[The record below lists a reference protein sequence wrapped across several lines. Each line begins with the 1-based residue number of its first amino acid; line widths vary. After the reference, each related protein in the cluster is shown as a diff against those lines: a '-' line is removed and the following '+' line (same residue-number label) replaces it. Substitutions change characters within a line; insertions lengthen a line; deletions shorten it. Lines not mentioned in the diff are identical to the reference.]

1 MAKKFLDL
9 NGFKYFISKIIG
21 KTSIAGIGD
30 GTCTGAIY
38 WLFHNMQK
46 ELEKPLY
53 LHNPRI
59 TNWNDVD
66 DMGWW
71 SGSNAENSPENG
83 WINAISIA
91 ANANTNYLSLI
102 AICQS
107 TGNLYVRTSYMQ
119 DDSFT
124 WGNWTRIG
132 SN

>member
-38 WLFHNMQK
+38 WLFHNTQK

-91 ANANTNYLSLI
+91 ANANANYLSLI

-107 TGNLYVRTSYMQ
+107 TGNLY
-119 DDSFT
+119 
-124 WGNWTRIG
+124 IL
-132 SN
+132 